1 MNKTPPI
8 VDAAEIALKKVE
20 FQVELRNRFETQQI
34 PDDID
39 IISEIIID
47 MTKQS
52 ASRVVKNKQQAT
64 ENENIV
70 TNTSLY
76 DETTRN
82 GGKRRR

>member
-52 ASRVVKNKQQAT
+52 ASRVVKTNNKP
-64 ENENIV
+64 
-70 TNTSLY
+70 LK
-76 DETTRN
+76 TRISSPTRAFMTKRREN